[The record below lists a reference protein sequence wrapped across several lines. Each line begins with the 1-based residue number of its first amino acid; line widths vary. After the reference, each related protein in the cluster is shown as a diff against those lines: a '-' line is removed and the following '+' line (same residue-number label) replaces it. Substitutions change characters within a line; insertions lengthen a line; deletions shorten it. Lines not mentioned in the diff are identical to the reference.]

1 MYANMNPIIE
11 KEINILWEDYEIY
24 NVDQKLAAFDR
35 LKKAAKEEDLPQLIE
50 LLKSEKNDFWT
61 RELLAEP
68 ICYLGG
74 IKYLVD
80 LFDALELNKQEGH
93 DNDSFLHFLTEI
105 AASVPE
111 GCRQSLMSL
120 LQESNFRYKKVAEWL
135 LTFCK

>member
-1 MYANMNPIIE
+1 MNPIIE
-11 KEINILWEDYEIY
+11 QEINVLWGDYDVY
-24 NVDQKLAAFDR
+24 SVDQKLASFER
-35 LKKAAKEEDLPQLIE
+35 LKDAAKEEDLPQLIE
-50 LLKSEKNDFWT
+50 LLKSDKNNFWT

-74 IKYLVD
+74 TTYLVD